1 MHSSSSQPKKID
13 QEFLP
18 ALQKLIHEEY
28 HYLTPVDPRSQKQRF
43 YNTGE
48 LELEYPKARELSL
61 AVQQTELE
69 EMSKHVD
76 DSTLPSAV
84 KDLYQAKFSEQQ
96 KIIDILAATSQ
107 QDDEAFHAA
116 SSSLY
121 GVPDPKLFWVVA
133 SQINTQFSSLI
144 AKVDRKRKTL
154 HRAYA
159 TWREYFQTLKQ
170 PENIGVYHLP
180 MYNGIY
186 VPHDYEV
193 DSAEKI
199 HRMFSDY
206 LEEQNINNWVVQI
219 DHPGARIAFGVN
231 QSTKV
236 ISIPHD
242 SDLSLRKRG
251 LTKVSLKALL
261 MHEVGVHVVRRENG
275 DASPL
280 ALLGVGLDDYLRAEE
295 GIATLAEQLIT
306 GTTQYS
312 GEVGY
317 FSIGA
322 AIGTL
327 GNPLSFSQL
336 YTVLNA
342 YYILSI
348 ADKQLETEGFYELD
362 ELRMTATDHAWN
374 RALRVYRGSTGNTV
388 GAVYTRD
395 IIYLEGN
402 RRMWKL
408 LDSEAM
414 IHPDWLL
421 GKYDPTN
428 PRHIAALKELEILK
442 SS

>member
-1 MHSSSSQPKKID
+1 MSAHFSQPKKID

-18 ALQKLIHEEY
+18 VLQKLVHEEY
-28 HYLTPVDPRSQKQRF
+28 HYLAPYDQRTQKQRF

-48 LELEYPKARELSL
+48 LSLEYPEAKQLGL
-61 AVQQTELE
+61 GVQQAELD
-69 EMSKHVD
+69 EMCLHVD
-76 DSTLPSAV
+76 RSNAPATV
-84 KDLYQAKFSEQQ
+84 KDLYQAKFVEQQ
-96 KIIDILAATSQ
+96 KIINILVATSK

-116 SSSLY
+116 SKSLY
-121 GVPDPKLFWVVA
+121 GTPDPKLFWIVA
-133 SQINTQFSSLI
+133 RQINNQFNSLI
-144 AKVDRKRKTL
+144 AKVDPKRKTL
-154 HRAYA
+154 HRAHT
-159 TWREYFQTLKQ
+159 TWKEYFQTLKP
-170 PENIGVYHLP
+170 PENVGVYHLP

-186 VPHDYEV
+186 IPHDYEV

-206 LEEQNINNWVVQI
+206 LEAQAISNWVVQI
-219 DHPGARIAFGVN
+219 DHPGARTSFGVN
-231 QSTKV
+231 QSSKV

-242 SDLSLRKRG
+242 SDLSLRKRV
-251 LTKVSLKALL
+251 LTKVSLQALL

-275 DASPL
+275 DASVL

-306 GTTQYS
+306 GTSQYS
-312 GEVGY
+312 GEIGY

-322 AIGTL
+322 ALGTL
-327 GNPLSFSQL
+327 GNPLPFAEL

-362 ELRMTATDHAWN
+362 ELQMTATEHAWS
-374 RALRVYRGSTGNTV
+374 RTMRVYRGSTGNTA

-402 RRMWKL
+402 KRMWSL
-408 LDSEAM
+408 LDSEAI
-414 IHPDWLL
+414 IHPNWLL

-428 PRHIAALKELEILK
+428 PQHIAALTELGIL
-442 SS
+442 S